1 VRPRISRPR
10 SLRLPLLLLAA
21 TLLLSGCGAGGLVT
35 KGDKDTGKKLFQQ
48 KCAGCHSL
56 AAAGASGT
64 IGPNLD
70 DSFAEARKEG
80 FKESAI
86 ADIVAGQIRY
96 PGQYPTGSG
105 LDRVP
110 TNMPANLV
118 RGQQLND
125 VAEFVAANAGS
136 QGFAEATAVSS
147 LDGKTIFKAK
157 CGGCHTLAD
166 AGTTGTTGPNL
177 DQLKP
182 AFARTQKQVING
194 GAIMPAFKGVLT
206 NAQIVAVAK
215 YVSSHAGK

>member
-1 VRPRISRPR
+1 MRPRISRR
-10 SLRLPLLLLAA
+10 RNALLLVAA
-21 TLLLSGCGAGGLVT
+21 ALVLSGCGAGGLVT
-35 KGDKDTGKKLFQQ
+35 KGDKDTGKKLFGQ

-70 DSFAEARKEG
+70 DSFAEARAEG

-96 PGQYPTGSG
+96 PGQYSTGSG
-105 LDRVP
+105 LGRL
-110 TNMPANLV
+110 TGNMPANLV
-118 RGQQLND
+118 HGHEVDD
-125 VAEFVAANAGS
+125 VAAFVAANAGA
-136 QGFAEATAVSS
+136 QGFAEATAVTS

-177 DQLKP
+177 DQLKRT
-182 AFARTQKQVING
+182 FARVQKQVTNG

-206 NAQIVAVAK
+206 KAQIDAVAK
-215 YVSSHAGK
+215 YVSSHAKK

>member
-1 VRPRISRPR
+1 
-10 SLRLPLLLLAA
+10 
-21 TLLLSGCGAGGLVT
+21 LLLSGCGAGGLVT
-35 KGDKDTGKKLFQQ
+35 KGDKDAGKKLFQQ
-48 KCAGCHSL
+48 KCGGCHTL

-64 IGPNLD
+64 VGPNLD
-70 DSFAEARKEG
+70 DSFAQARSEG

-105 LDRVP
+105 PAYVLA
-110 TNMPANLV
+110 NMPANLV
-118 RGQQLND
+118 HGSQVDD
-125 VAEFVAANAGS
+125 VAAFVAANAGA
-136 QGFAEATAVSS
+136 QGFAEATAVTS

-182 AFARTQKQVING
+182 PFARVQKQVTNG

-206 NAQIVAVAK
+206 KAQIDAVAR
-215 YVSSHAGK
+215 YVSSHAGKK

>member
-1 VRPRISRPR
+1 M
-10 SLRLPLLLLAA
+10 
-21 TLLLSGCGAGGLVT
+21 SGCGAGGLVT
-35 KGDKDTGKKLFQQ
+35 KGDKETGKKLFQQ
-48 KCAGCHSL
+48 KCAGCHTL

-70 DSFAEARKEG
+70 DSFAQARADG

-105 LDRVP
+105 VSLL
-110 TNMPANLV
+110 TANMPANLV
-118 RGQQLND
+118 RGHEVDD
-125 VAEFVAANAGS
+125 VAAFVAANAGA
-136 QGFAEATAVSS
+136 QGFAEATAVTS
-147 LDGKTIFKAK
+147 LDGKVIFKAK

-182 AFARTQKQVING
+182 TFARAQKQVTNG
-194 GAIMPAFKGVLT
+194 GAVMPAFKRVLT
-206 NAQIVAVAK
+206 KAQIDAVAK
-215 YVSSHAGK
+215 YVSTHAGK